1 MTLQEL
7 TRLETSGTSELL
19 CVRAL
24 PASLEGKAFTGI
36 SQTFF
41 RPSANSTYCTYL
53 RLSPTSH
60 TLEFPLTAP
69 ASSALCRLSGSRA
82 VATSVWQTSKLIEAE
97 FVARIQLQVAPKQ
110 NCWAGWLLSCSSTE
124 TAIKYGTVLSIS
136 TLTLCQSCRTPLAR
150 LHVHSHDELLAV
162 CLNSTRRIC
171 PTPPPTP
178 LLPTKAARSTLR
190 PRVNT
195 SSSSIPA
202 SQTQM
207 NLKSQHICRRMVSRL
222 P

>member
-1 MTLQEL
+1 M
-7 TRLETSGTSELL
+7 G
-19 CVRAL
+19 
-24 PASLEGKAFTGI
+24 
-36 SQTFF
+36 
-41 RPSANSTYCTYL
+41 
-53 RLSPTSH
+53 
-60 TLEFPLTAP
+60 
-69 ASSALCRLSGSRA
+69 ALCQFHLPTCDSPQHPIPSKSHSQHPLRARCAACRGRVLLLLPSG
-82 VATSVWQTSKLIEAE
+82 K
-97 FVARIQLQVAPKQ
+97 
-110 NCWAGWLLSCSSTE
+110 
-124 TAIKYGTVLSIS
+124 
-136 TLTLCQSCRTPLAR
+136 QSCRTPLAR

>member
-7 TRLETSGTSELL
+7 SRLETSGTSELL

-24 PASLEGKAFTGI
+24 PCISRGEGKLSRGSLKLSSGPLPI
-36 SQTFF
+36 
-41 RPSANSTYCTYL
+41 PPTYL

-60 TLEFPLTAP
+60 TLEFPLTAS
-69 ASSALCRLSGSRA
+69 ASSALCRLSGSRTF
-82 VATSVWQTSKLIEAE
+82 ATSVWQTSKLIEAE

-150 LHVHSHDELLAV
+150 VHVHSHDELLAV

-190 PRVNT
+190 PRVNI

-207 NLKSQHICRRMVSRL
+207 NSKSQHTCRRMVSRL